1 MQIYDEVEKALVGV
15 LERSQ
20 SPLVSQLVR
29 YGLATVDPT
38 NRAKQIIRHLNAA
51 WRLADK
57 TVSYKLRQRGGPEGA
72 AFRDSWA
79 DITRRSTIVSEA
91 FEHNRRHDGSA
102 RAVQKA
108 VRGWTRKLTPPEHR
122 LKPRPMP
129 PTVWEND
136 IADALIEF
144 LERELM
150 RPLRF
155 SRSSSGKTYGAELEV
170 LVAMFNV
177 AVKTGILPDRKLL
190 RGKGT
195 RQPGSANWFVSRIRH
210 RRKQAKRNG

>member
-20 SPLVSQLVR
+20 SPLV
-29 YGLATVDPT
+29 DPT
-38 NRAKQIIRHLNAA
+38 NRAKQIIRHLDAA

-57 TVSYKLRQRGGPEGA
+57 TVSYKLRQRRGPEGA

-79 DITRRSTIVSEA
+79 DITRRSAIVSET
-91 FEHNRRHDGSA
+91 FEHSRRHDGSP

-108 VRGWTRKLTPPEHR
+108 VRGWTRKLTPPEYR